1 MKTQWLKICEMLQDR
16 LNPGTYKVWVAPL
29 SAELEGN
36 RIRLTAPNGFVATW
50 VRDRLLNEISDT
62 AAAVFGKSMDVSVIA
77 GTPPQKGSRTPV
89 RPAIETETT
98 PRRPRTVPRPATPA
112 VTIAAEQLSLPI
124 TMPVRQTQHWR
135 YGFDSFIVGPTN
147 DMAYAAA
154 RNMTRPEAAV
164 DTLFLSSGPGLG
176 KTHLTQAVG
185 QALCEASNRAN
196 PKVEYLTA
204 EEFSSCFVQAL
215 QARTVDRFKGRFR
228 DVDLLLLEDV
238 HFLQGK
244 EKMQD
249 ELLSTIKSLQSR
261 GSRVVLTSSFAP
273 CELRNVDN
281 SLVSRF
287 CSGFLAGIEKPEAS
301 TRRRILQEKAR
312 KSEMPLSDS
321 VVDLLADRLTGDIRQ
336 LESCVHN
343 LVLKAKLLG
352 CSISVDMAQ
361 EILAQYSLDDP
372 FVDVDAIIRKVCEGF
387 GLAPDQLV
395 SRSRKQNLV
404 VARNT
409 IFYLARRH
417 TELSLQD
424 IGDKFS
430 RRHSTVLKGIAA
442 VERELRRESP
452 LGRQIAGTLAMLE
465 RR

>member
-1 MKTQWLKICEMLQDR
+1 
-16 LNPGTYKVWVAPL
+16 
-29 SAELEGN
+29 
-36 RIRLTAPNGFVATW
+36 
-50 VRDRLLNEISDT
+50 
-62 AAAVFGKSMDVSVIA
+62 
-77 GTPPQKGSRTPV
+77 
-89 RPAIETETT
+89 
-98 PRRPRTVPRPATPA
+98 
-112 VTIAAEQLSLPI
+112 
-124 TMPVRQTQHWR
+124 
-135 YGFDSFIVGPTN
+135 
-147 DMAYAAA
+147 MAYAAA
-154 RNMTRPEAAV
+154 QHGAFRCRRGYLV
-164 DTLFLSSGPGLG
+164 LSSGPGLG

-185 QALCEASNRAN
+185 QALCEASNRSN

-215 QARTVDRFKGRFR
+215 QSRTVDRFKGRFR

-249 ELLSTIKSLQSR
+249 EVLSTIKSLQEK

-287 CSGFLAGIEKPEAS
+287 CSGFLAGIEKPDAS

-312 KSEMPLSDS
+312 QNNALLSDT
-321 VVDLLADRLTGDIRQ
+321 VVDVLTERLTGDIRQ

-343 LVLKAKLLG
+343 LLLKAKLLG
-352 CSISVDMAQ
+352 CTISVEMAQ

-372 FVDVDAIIRKVCEGF
+372 FVDVDSIIRKVCEGF
-387 GLAPDQLV
+387 GLSPEQLA

-409 IFYLARRH
+409 IFYLARKH
-417 TELSLQD
+417 TELSRRTSATNFPAG
-424 IGDKFS
+424 IPRCS
-430 RRHSTVLKGIAA
+430 RAL
-442 VERELRRESP
+442 LRLSASASRSGVRLP
-452 LGRQIAGTLAMLE
+452 ARWLCWSSVRFPPALSKDFDFINPSLRGQP
-465 RR
+465 

>member
-1 MKTQWLKICEMLQDR
+1 M
-16 LNPGTYKVWVAPL
+16 
-29 SAELEGN
+29 
-36 RIRLTAPNGFVATW
+36 
-50 VRDRLLNEISDT
+50 
-62 AAAVFGKSMDVSVIA
+62 IA
-77 GTPPQKGSRTPV
+77 
-89 RPAIETETT
+89 
-98 PRRPRTVPRPATPA
+98 RRPRTAPRPVAAPTLLS
-112 VTIAAEQLSLPI
+112 VGAEQLSLPI
-124 TMPVRQTQHWR
+124 TMPVRQAVPHNWR
-135 YGFDSFIVGPTN
+135 YAFDTFVVGPTN

-154 RNMTRPEAAV
+154 RNMTRPGAAV

-185 QALCEASNRAN
+185 QALCEASNRSN

-215 QARTVDRFKGRFR
+215 QSKSVDRFKGRFR
-228 DVDLLLLEDV
+228 EVDLLLLEDV

-249 ELLSTIKSLQSR
+249 EVLSTIKSLQEK

-287 CSGFLAGIEKPEAS
+287 CSGFLAGIEKPDAS
-301 TRRRILQEKAR
+301 TRRRIQEKA
-312 KSEMPLSDS
+312 KQNNAPLSDS
-321 VVDLLADRLTGDIRQ
+321 VVDMLSERLTGDIRQ
-336 LESCVHN
+336 LESCIHN
-343 LVLKAKLLG
+343 LLLKAKLLG
-352 CSISVDMAQ
+352 CTISVEMAQ
-361 EILAQYSLDDP
+361 EILSQYSLDDP
-372 FVDVDAIIRKVCEGF
+372 LVDVDAIIRKVCEGF
-387 GLAPDQLV
+387 GLSPEQLA

-409 IFYLARRH
+409 IFYLARKH

-430 RRHSTVLKGIAA
+430 RRHSTVLKGIAS

-452 LGRQIAGTLAMLE
+452 LGRQIAGTLELLE